1 MFPQILVSEFE
12 DNPPVVI
19 PSEPPDLKH
28 LLLFYNLIQG
38 KLKVQRPQVYIEELK
53 HWYIIKNY
61 KSDEFYLLNGH

>member
-28 LLLFYNLIQG
+28 LCYFTTSSKEIS
-38 KLKVQRPQVYIEELK
+38 R
-53 HWYIIKNY
+53 Y
-61 KSDEFYLLNGH
+61 KDPKSV